1 MRFLEFD
8 LEYPKVLQELDNDFP
23 LAPDKIEMQSEHQL
37 KTAYLYNIAIGNV
50 KTLVAKF
57 FDNKKYVI
65 HYENLQIY
73 LRLGLKLKKNIL
85 CVRI

>member
-1 MRFLEFD
+1 
-8 LEYPKVLQELDNDFP
+8 
-23 LAPDKIEMQSEHQL
+23 MQSEHQL

-65 HYENLQIY
+65 HYENLQLY